1 MYVYIF
7 MDIAHIFSGTS
18 KDSITAHGMD
28 KYVHGIQLM
37 ANSYDIKSK
46 KSDSIKIK
54 KTSIFEI
61 FEILK
66 NKFFRKLPFNNDK
79 NTDRNRRDTH
89 TTEEDIYTEN
99 KNKTKS
105 SNSKKNNTY
114 DFVFG
119 IRSGSISDETYIHE
133 ENDLNNSSIDYLSN
147 TTFIIKQKST
157 QSSYKGKL
165 NGLYFLTNLQLD
177 SAFDLNLISKEKYQY
192 YKEGK
197 KESHFYPFL

>member
-1 MYVYIF
+1 
-7 MDIAHIFSGTS
+7 MDIIHIFSGTS

-54 KTSIFEI
+54 KKSI

-66 NKFFRKLPFNNDK
+66 NKIYRKFSFNNDK
-79 NTDRNRRDTH
+79 NTGRNRRNIH
-89 TTEEDIYTEN
+89 TTEEAINTEN
-99 KNKTKS
+99 MNKTKT
-105 SNSKKNNTY
+105 SNSKKKNTY

-119 IRSGSISDETYIHE
+119 IRAGSISDESYIHK
-133 ENDLNNSSIDYLSN
+133 ENDLNNSSIDTLSN
-147 TTFIIKQKST
+147 RTFIINQKST

-192 YKEGK
+192 YKEDNK